1 MTTEMLIGISL
12 VLCSNAVAAI
22 SQILLKK
29 AAKRT
34 YPVWWRSYINPFVIT
49 AYAMFVMTT
58 VFSVIAL
65 KFIPLSLSAAF
76 AASGQIF
83 VPVLSRLFL
92 GEKIYRKRL
101 IGMLTIVIG
110 IIIFSL

>member
-1 MTTEMLIGISL
+1 MELKTLIGIGL

-34 YPVWWRSYINPFVIT
+34 YLVWWRAYVNVFVIA
-49 AYAMFVMTT
+49 AYSMFVMTT

-83 VPVLSRLFL
+83 VPVLSWLFL
-92 GEKIYRKRL
+92 KEKISSRRRF
-101 IGMLTIVIG
+101 GMLIIVLG